1 MKYYFVF
8 AALIA
13 LSGSCI
19 EAEGGMSQVNPAPA
33 PDLVSTQ
40 DLSQSPL
47 QGSVSPDQGQ
57 QKKPDHR
64 EQQKQK
70 NAELIEVIKDLF
82 SRMPD
87 AQKEKAEKAYRSGL
101 AKVSEKNRPQFLKE
115 VLDSLRWWKDVDE
128 RYKAIIKQQTA
139 ASEVLDLDKE
149 FMSVVSKGNAKN
161 IKNSRNVLEG
171 LVKKAQKGEPITKKE
186 IGKDKDKKKDKKSS
200 TKKSKKKGS
209 LLDDYGYDSD
219 AGDDYEEGDSLHE
232 ELEVEYS
239 LDDDLDGFRVHDFQV
254 DGDSIDTSSD
264 WEEAKNNPWDGQ
276 KSTDDSD
283 DDQSTDDSDDSDD
296 SDDV

>member
-13 LSGSCI
+13 LSGSCVG
-19 EAEGGMSQVNPAPA
+19 AEVGVSQDNPAPA

-47 QGSVSPDQGQ
+47 QGSSPNQGQ

-101 AKVSEKNRPQFLKE
+101 DKVSEKNRPLFLKE

-139 ASEVLDLDKE
+139 ASGVLDLDKE
-149 FMSVVSKGNAKN
+149 FMSILSKGNATN
-161 IKNSRNVLEG
+161 IKNSRKVLEG
-171 LVKKAQKGEPITKKE
+171 LVKKAEKGEPITKKDV
-186 IGKDKDKKKDKKSS
+186 GKDKKKDKKSS
-200 TKKSKKKGS
+200 TKKSKKKAS

-254 DGDSIDTSSD
+254 DEGDSIDTSSE

-283 DDQSTDDSDDSDD
+283 DDQSTDDSDD
-296 SDDV
+296 